1 MQNTCY
7 CKFGLTDYENS
18 PMPCDHMSYYAN
30 NNSLKNAYRIFKYL
44 FIKKYFIHFHFE
56 YFFLT
61 LSIRGFAQKMLQAR
75 FSIGGFKY
83 M

>member
-30 NNSLKNAYRIFKYL
+30 NNSLKNAYVHQKIFYL
-44 FIKKYFIHFHFE
+44 LSFWIFV
-56 YFFLT
+56 LT
-61 LSIRGFAQKMLQAR
+61 LSIQGFAQKMLQAG